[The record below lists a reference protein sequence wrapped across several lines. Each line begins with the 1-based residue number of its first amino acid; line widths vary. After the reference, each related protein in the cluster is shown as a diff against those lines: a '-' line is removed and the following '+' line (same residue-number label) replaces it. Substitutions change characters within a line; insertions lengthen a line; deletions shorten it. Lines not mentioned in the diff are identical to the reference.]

1 MADEESVDRL
11 VDGQVNAKVLV
22 DELLSTVEMASGWAE
37 RCRLAED
44 TSWCI
49 WEGQTDDG
57 LKHAWPGDDEPPFP
71 WENASDTRI
80 RLVEEKVREHCR
92 LEILSAKRGNWNF
105 QGINDQDFLQAR
117 RNVQLLKWQ
126 IEGQIPMA
134 RRERNLWIYWTALYG
149 YSVMGLGWEDRDELG
164 LRRVTVQ
171 QIIEYF
177 MQQVQDPQEQD
188 EYVETFRYFLSN
200 PDEAEDWIEGWL
212 GQFFPDAT
220 AKRLKAAAKE
230 LVENGE
236 ADLPQMRRVA
246 NHPTWQAM
254 RPMEHVFHPLDAE
267 SMQTT
272 PWVATRQWLSRSE
285 IEANREKW
293 GDAFCDE
300 LFKHEAKSTTLGL
313 EEYHGNRTYGRRRW
327 GSGRR
332 RSVFSEAYDKVGLY
346 EVFYFYHRSVDED
359 GVPAIYRSVLS
370 THCMDGDGYMLAEQ
384 EVYDDGTGRM
394 PFEEKTLW
402 DDRRALLESEG
413 IPAVLYTHQQE
424 KKGLRDSRHD
434 TTSISVLPPLRR
446 HMRDKNTP
454 LILGPDMPIWESV
467 PGSTQ
472 WMDPPQNRTGMAID
486 LEKAIDRDANRFVG
500 QPDDGVPE
508 VIVQVNQEYV
518 TDQFMEAYSRL
529 LRHTFQLDQCYLD
542 EATVTRVTGS
552 TGGPFKVSRE
562 EIQGQ
567 FDLSVTFD
575 PRELDMDYA
584 VKKFESVTRIA
595 TELDRNA
602 ITDANMLVKLGYSIV
617 APDWADALVTDENA
631 AGAKEIR
638 AAKDA
643 VNDIIG
649 GQEPDLEGTMNAQ
662 LRLQYF
668 EEQKMQNP
676 VMAQIMQTQ
685 GDPRQ
690 EMIERY
696 EQYLKHQYHQAVV
709 APAEGRSGVKMGEDY

>member
-1 MADEESVDRL
+1 MADEESLDML
-11 VDGQVNAKVLV
+11 VDGKVSAKVLM
-22 DELLSTVEMASGWAE
+22 DELLSTVDMATGWAE

-49 WEGQTDDG
+49 WPGQSDDG
-57 LKHAWPGDDEPPFP
+57 LKHAWPDDEEPPFP

-92 LEILSAKRGNWNF
+92 LEILAAKRGNWNF
-105 QGINDQDFLQAR
+105 QGINDDDFLKAR

-126 IEGQIPMA
+126 LESQIPMA
-134 RRERNLWIYWTALYG
+134 RRERNLWIYWCALYG

-164 LRRVTVQ
+164 LRKVTVQ
-171 QIIEYF
+171 EIIEYF
-177 MQQVQDPQEQD
+177 MQQVSDPQEQD
-188 EYVETFRYFLSN
+188 EYVQTFQYFLSN

-220 AKRLKAAAKE
+220 SKRLKAAARE
-230 LVENGE
+230 LVADGE

-246 NHPTWQAM
+246 NHPTHQAM
-254 RPMEHVFHPLDAE
+254 RPMEHIFHPVDAE
-267 SMQTT
+267 SFRTM
-272 PWVATRQWLSRSE
+272 PWAATRRWMTRAE
-285 IEANREKW
+285 IEGEREKW
-293 GDAFCDE
+293 GDEFCDE
-300 LFKHEAKSTTLGL
+300 LLKHEGKSTTVGL
-313 EEYHGNRTYGRRRW
+313 EDYTGSRVYGKRRW
-327 GSGRR
+327 GTRR
-332 RSVFSEAYDKVGLY
+332 RSVFSQAYEKRGLY

-359 GVPAIYRSVLS
+359 GVAGIYRSVMS
-370 THCMDGDGYMLAEQ
+370 AHVMDGDGYMLAEQ
-384 EVYDDGTGRM
+384 DIYDDGTGTL

-413 IPAVLYTHQQE
+413 IPHMLYTHQQE
-424 KKGLRDSRHD
+424 KKTLRDARKD
-434 TTSISVLPPLRR
+434 VTDMSVLPPIRR

-472 WMDPPQNRTGMAID
+472 WMDPPKNSTGMAIQ
-486 LEKAIDRDANRFVG
+486 LEQSIDVDANRITGMPFE
-500 QPDDGVPE
+500 GVPDL
-508 VIVQVNQEYV
+508 IVQVNQEYV
-518 TDQFMEAYSRL
+518 TDQFSEAYGRL
-529 LRHTFQLDQCYLD
+529 LRHTFQLNQCYLD
-542 EATVTRVTGS
+542 ETTVTRVTGS
-552 TGGPFKVSRE
+552 VGGPFKVSRE

-567 FDLSVTFD
+567 FDLTISFD

-584 VKKFESVTRIA
+584 VKKFEAVTRIA
-595 TELDRNA
+595 TELDKNA

-649 GQEPDLEGTMNAQ
+649 GQMPDLDGTMNAQ

-668 EEQKMQNP
+668 MEQRQTNP
-676 VMAQIMQTQ
+676 VLAQIQQTE
-685 GDPRQ
+685 GDPRIQ
-690 EMIERY
+690 LIEDY
-696 EQYLKHQYHQAVV
+696 EQHLQHQHHQTAV
-709 APAEGRSGVKMGEDY
+709 APAEGRAGIKMGEDY